1 MNTTLASTPPAILA
15 AASVYARGGEQV
27 APEVFDLHLADVA
40 ENAACS
46 LIRHRFRV
54 GFPHVAYH
62 ELLSAVAA
70 LRSILGF
77 SPSPTAREVMEWQDQ
92 QRIVHAAAFRAP
104 KTSYAVRFVNGPYR
118 GVEMALDGPTVAYP
132 DPADPLGHLATSRWI
147 AGPPAYV
154 VFPIVWG
161 DTAYPGHGTVRY
173 RREDRPDRDGMWLF
187 RLRTEDPAPP
197 EGARPH
203 ITVPSAKGDR

>member
-1 MNTTLASTPPAILA
+1 MSTILASTPPAILA
-15 AASVYARGGEQV
+15 AVTAYARGGEQV
-27 APEVFDLHLADVA
+27 APEVLDLHLADVA

-46 LIRHRFRV
+46 LIRHRFRA

-70 LRSILGF
+70 LRSILDF

-92 QRIVHAAAFRAP
+92 QRIAQAAACRAP
-104 KTSYAVRFVNGPYR
+104 KRPYAVRFVNGPYR
-118 GVEMALDGPTVAYP
+118 GVEMALDGPSVPYP
-132 DPADPLGHLATSRWI
+132 DPADPLGHLSTSQWI
-147 AGPPAYV
+147 AGPPAFV
-154 VFPIVWG
+154 VFPVVWG
-161 DTAYPGHGTVRY
+161 DTAYLSHGTVRY

-187 RLRTEDPAPP
+187 RLRTDDPAPP

-203 ITVPSAKGDR
+203 ITVPSKQGGR